1 MFVGHG
7 TLAFAVV
14 GMAASAAG
22 VERERA
28 LALGVA
34 AGLFATLPD
43 VDMVYALTGL
53 LHGPLFQPVSLAESF
68 WAASTVVHRSI
79 THSLLVA
86 APSAMAFSL
95 LGRSRLRTAV
105 GAVVAAGVVA
115 VAFLTTGPIGGLVAS
130 AFVIAGSLVGIGAAR
145 YGLAARPV
153 AAAALFGVVSHPFGD
168 VLTGRPPKLFYPL
181 DVTVLQGRVVL
192 STDPTLH
199 LLGAFGIE
207 LLAIW
212 LGVFAFAHLR
222 ETSVWTHVR
231 PRAVFGS
238 AYAMAVL
245 AIPPPTLAL
254 SYPFVFSV
262 LGVGLIGAVPLRRRL
277 PTGWTAA
284 TTGLAGV
291 TVASAAYTLAYLAAG
306 L

>member
-7 TLAFAVV
+7 ALAFAVV
-14 GMAASAAG
+14 GLTASAAG
-22 VERERA
+22 VDRDRA

-34 AGLFATLPD
+34 AGLFATVPD

-68 WAASTVVHRSI
+68 WAASTFVHRSI

-86 APSAMAFSL
+86 VPSAVAFAL
-95 LGRSRLRTAV
+95 LGRSRRQSAV
-105 GAVVAAGVVA
+105 GVVVGAGVVVAA
-115 VAFLTTGPIGGLVAS
+115 FLATGPLGGLVAG

-145 YGLAARPV
+145 YGLTTRRV
-153 AAAALFGVVSHPFGD
+153 AAAALFGVASHPFGD
-168 VLTGRPPKLFYPL
+168 VLTGRPPQLFYPL
-181 DVTVLQGRVVL
+181 DVTVLHGRVVL
-192 STDPTLH
+192 SSDPTLH

-212 LGVFAFAHLR
+212 LGVLAFAHLR
-222 ETSVWTHVR
+222 ETSVWAHVR
-231 PRAVFGS
+231 PRAVLGS

-277 PTGWTAA
+277 PSGWTAV
-284 TTGLAGV
+284 TTGLTGV
-291 TVASAAYTLAYLAAG
+291 TVAGAAYTVAYLAAG